1 METKDYIQKTKSL
14 IDQLKAICNSYGLRN
29 GGDEYK
35 VIVQTFLYKFLN
47 DKFLHSVSVS
57 HPELHTTSEITD
69 FLDQLAQ
76 NNDNYQDFLDSF
88 GGGGIRLQPNHLI
101 SYLYNR
107 QSEPEFAKLF
117 DDTLADIAQNNA
129 GVFSVHTDEGAPIPL
144 FDANLFGW
152 IISDSGK
159 RDPFARAIINVLAT
173 DKLDFT
179 NAFSQ
184 GFDFFSTIF
193 EYLIKDYNAN
203 GGGVYAEYY
212 TPHSVAKIISEIL
225 TQHPVK
231 TKSVRIYDPAAG
243 SGTLLINLAHI
254 IGEDK
259 CSTYS
264 QDISQ
269 KSSQMLRLNY
279 ILNNL
284 APSIKNVV
292 QGNTILSPKNVG
304 TRPEDKFDYIV
315 SNPPFKLDFSS
326 WRDQVANEPDASER
340 FFAGVPKIPN
350 KAKDKMAIYLLFI
363 QHILYNLAPS
373 GRAALVV
380 PTGFISA
387 QSGIE
392 KKIRQRLVEQHWL
405 KGAISMPSNIF
416 ANTGT
421 NVSVVFIDK
430 LNTDNKVVLVDA
442 SKLGTD
448 IKTDGKNQRT
458 VLSPEE
464 EQKIIDTFNNIEAID
479 DFSVTVT
486 YDEIKDKNYSLS
498 AGQYFD
504 IKIPHVDITEEEFN
518 KKLAS
523 SSQLLASLFAQSD
536 NLKNCIVRH
545 LDNIHRS
552 AE

>member
-1 METKDYIQKTKSL
+1 METTDYIQKTKSL
-14 IDQLKAICNSYGLRN
+14 IDQLKAICNSYGLGN

-254 IGEDK
+254 VGEDK

-326 WRDQVANEPDASER
+326 WRDQIANEPDASER

-486 YDEIKDKNYSLS
+486 YDEIKDKNYSLRRP
-498 AGQYFD
+498 
-504 IKIPHVDITEEEFN
+504 I
-518 KKLAS
+518 L
-523 SSQLLASLFAQSD
+523 
-536 NLKNCIVRH
+536 RH
-545 LDNIHRS
+545 QNPPCGYYRRRV
-552 AE
+552 

>member
-1 METKDYIQKTKSL
+1 METTNYVQKTESL
-14 IDQLKAICNSYGLRN
+14 IDQLKAICNSYGLGN

-47 DKFLHSVSVS
+47 DKFLHSVSIA

-69 FLDQLAQ
+69 FLNQLAQ
-76 NNDNYQDFLDSF
+76 NDDNYQDFLDSF
-88 GGGGIRLQPNHLI
+88 GGSGIRLQPNHLI
-101 SYLYNR
+101 SYLYNH
-107 QSEPEFAKLF
+107 QTEPEFAKLF
-117 DDTLADIAQNNA
+117 DDTLADIAQNNT
-129 GVFSVHTDEGAPIPL
+129 GVFSVRTDEGAPIPL
-144 FDANLFGW
+144 FDTNLLSW
-152 IISDSGK
+152 VISDSSK

-179 NAFSQ
+179 SAFSQ

-231 TKSVRIYDPAAG
+231 TRSVRIYDPAAG

-254 IGEDK
+254 VGEDK

-326 WRDQVANEPDASER
+326 WRDQVANEPDVSER
-340 FFAGVPKIPN
+340 FFAGVPKIKA
-350 KAKDKMAIYLLFI
+350 KAKDKMEIYLLFI
-363 QHILYNLAPS
+363 QHILYNLAPN
-373 GRAALVV
+373 GRAAIVV
-380 PTGFISA
+380 PTGFIAA

-392 KKIRQRLVEQHWL
+392 KRIRQRLVDRHWL

-421 NVSVVFIDK
+421 NVSVVFVDK

-442 SKLGTD
+442 SKLGSD
-448 IKTDGKNQRT
+448 VKDGKNQRT
-458 VLSPEE
+458 ALRPEE
-464 EQKIIDTFNNIEAID
+464 EQKIIDTFNNIEAIE

-486 YDEIKDKNYSLS
+486 YDEIKEKNYSLA

-504 IKIPHVDITEEEFN
+504 IKIPHVDITEEEFKLQLAEYAQRLRIMSRESQELNN
-518 KKLAS
+518 K
-523 SSQLLASLFAQSD
+523 
-536 NLKNCIVRH
+536 IVH
-545 LDNIHRS
+545 TLEDHVNNV
-552 AE
+552 

>member
-14 IDQLKAICNSYGLRN
+14 IDQLKAICNSYGLGN